1 MLKEQEIHCRRRA
14 KAQVITDQGPIS
26 IRARPLVYVV
36 EGYFWNILRSQE
48 LNVTGGGDVSTDSI
62 LKKKKDEGR
71 RRNAETIF
79 FFLKMQNLLRLNI
92 TSRIINISMPRA

>member
-1 MLKEQEIHCRRRA
+1 MSL
-14 KAQVITDQGPIS
+14 
-26 IRARPLVYVV
+26 
-36 EGYFWNILRSQE
+36 
-48 LNVTGGGDVSTDSI
+48 GGGDVSTDSI

>member
-48 LNVTGGGDVSTDSI
+48 LNVTGGM
-62 LKKKKDEGR
+62 
-71 RRNAETIF
+71 
-79 FFLKMQNLLRLNI
+79 FLLI
-92 TSRIINISMPRA
+92 VY